1 MTKRTN
7 LSYTRLE
14 NDLRQDILSNR
25 LSGGEALPTEKEL
38 SDQYGISRNTV
49 RHALANLVDE
59 GLLSKVHGSGTFV
72 VPAEERC
79 GGAVKRGRNQIL
91 FLLLYTHFLP
101 LQNFV
106 TDSHPYST

>member
-38 SDQYGISRNTV
+38 
-49 RHALANLVDE
+49 
-59 GLLSKVHGSGTFV
+59 
-72 VPAEERC
+72 
-79 GGAVKRGRNQIL
+79 
-91 FLLLYTHFLP
+91 
-101 LQNFV
+101 
-106 TDSHPYST
+106 